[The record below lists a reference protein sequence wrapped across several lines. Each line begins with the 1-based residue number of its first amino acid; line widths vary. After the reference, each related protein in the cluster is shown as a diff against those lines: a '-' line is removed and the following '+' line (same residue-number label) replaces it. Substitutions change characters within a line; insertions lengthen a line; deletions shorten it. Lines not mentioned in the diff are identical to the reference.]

1 MKVFLRNLLEGNLQ
15 ETTMVLREHFL
26 DLVDSGIFI
35 NISHMTGCEILQL
48 MHAAVGLSHPLI
60 KF

>member
-35 NISHMTGCEILQL
+35 NILHM
-48 MHAAVGLSHPLI
+48 
-60 KF
+60 